1 MTSILTI
8 GDCDISKPG
17 TNIFS
22 IYRYKLYFVHVVR
35 EYLTGLNTVLS
46 ITDLPPSIDGM
57 IRSCIGTND
66 PPTEDI
72 ESGVRNEP

>member
-1 MTSILTI
+1 M
-8 GDCDISKPG
+8 
-17 TNIFS
+17 
-22 IYRYKLYFVHVVR
+22 VR